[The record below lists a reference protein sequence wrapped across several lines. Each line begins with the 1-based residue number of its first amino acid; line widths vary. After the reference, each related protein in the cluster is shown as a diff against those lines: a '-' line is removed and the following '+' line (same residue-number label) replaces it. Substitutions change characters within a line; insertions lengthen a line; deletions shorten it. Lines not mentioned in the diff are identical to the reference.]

1 MRIQVSGLVTT
12 GQPGRQDGGSG
23 WLAADLLRRAVSRA
37 LLPLLLLAMVAGLVP
52 PPLCLGDQPD
62 PQAAPLSAPASLQSL
77 VDAAKPGDTLVLEPG
92 TYAGPLVISK
102 PLTLDGR
109 DQVVIDGGGKGT
121 VVLLQT
127 DGATLKNLRLTN
139 SGDSHNDIDA
149 GVQVRGNFN
158 VIRDNVI
165 DHCLFGIDLQQ
176 SSNNIVRRNRISSKP
191 VELGIRG
198 DAIRFWYSY
207 NNQATDNVIRDSRD
221 TVVWYSKDNVIARNN
236 ARGGRYSLHFMYSHV
251 NLVEDNFYE
260 DNSVG
265 IFVMYS
271 DGVILRNNTIVNAS
285 GPTGVGIGFKDS
297 SDVEISGNKVLYSA
311 TGIYLDLSPY
321 QPGTTN
327 RFTNNLIAFNAV
339 GVRWLPGRDGNIF
352 VGNRFEGNITPT
364 VLEGGAG
371 KGATFNSW
379 EGNYW
384 DEYEGFDR
392 DGDGIGDT
400 PLEQYAYADRLWMD
414 LPEAQF
420 FKGSPMLEVID
431 FLERL
436 APLSEPKLLARDE
449 RPIRTADTPID
460 ILATLA
466 RHAPKSQGI
475 VMDEDEGE
483 APAATSAAPGRSYA
497 PTTVAAG
504 SSIPAPAS
512 AGSASD
518 SSAPAGGGYDALKA
532 LRQSLGRE

>member
-1 MRIQVSGLVTT
+1 MNPLPRLV
-12 GQPGRQDGGSG
+12 
-23 WLAADLLRRAVSRA
+23 AI
-37 LLPLLLLAMVAGLVP
+37 AGLVL
-52 PPLCLGDQPD
+52 PLIGQGDLP
-62 PQAAPLSAPASLQSL
+62 APASLQSL

-221 TVVWYSKDNVIARNN
+221 TVVWYSKDNVIARND

-297 SDVEISGNKVLYSA
+297 SDVEINGNKVLYSA

-466 RHAPKSQGI
+466 RHAPKSRGI
-475 VMDEDEGE
+475 VMDEDEDYADEAYEEEGE